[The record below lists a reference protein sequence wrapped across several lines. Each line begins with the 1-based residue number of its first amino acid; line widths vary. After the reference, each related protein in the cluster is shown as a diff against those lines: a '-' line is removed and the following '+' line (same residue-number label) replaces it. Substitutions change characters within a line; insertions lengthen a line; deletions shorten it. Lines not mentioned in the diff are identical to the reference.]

1 MSNELLSPAEMA
13 EADRLA
19 IAAGPLD
26 GIGLMRRA
34 GEAVA
39 AVVLARY
46 PAATRVHV
54 LVSTSPDL
62 LGSLCARRNWKA
74 FVE

>member
-19 IAAGPLD
+19 IATGPLD

-39 AVVLARY
+39 AVVLAHY
-46 PAATRVHV
+46 PQASIVQFSVR
-54 LVSTSPDL
+54 SK
-62 LGSLCARRNWKA
+62 RR
-74 FVE
+74 EQQYS